1 MYWTEYIQNIFVKR
15 DVYLCKIKR
24 TFYGNILNDWEYVQ
38 NSICL
43 TPGNR
48 VQCIYS
54 SRFTV
59 INVFCLKLKSTLNI
73 SYTYYNICSFIAGR
87 LTHQWCNEGFFPDVS
102 WLQFMVICKLS
113 HICDISLENY
123 IIFIYFRDEL
133 WIFNLIS
140 SWYSSL

>member
-1 MYWTEYIQNIFVKR
+1 MNWIYSKYICKG

-24 TFYGNILNDWEYVQ
+24 TFNGNILNDWEYVQ

-59 INVFCLKLKSTLNI
+59 INVFCLKLKSTLNS
-73 SYTYYNICSFIAGR
+73 SYTVLQYLQLYCGKVDAPMV
-87 LTHQWCNEGFFPDVS
+87 QWGFSPDVS

>member
-1 MYWTEYIQNIFVKR
+1 MNWIYSKYICKG

-24 TFYGNILNDWEYVQ
+24 TFNGNILNDWEYVQ
-38 NSICL
+38 HFICL
-43 TPGNR
+43 TPANR

-59 INVFCLKLKSTLNI
+59 INVFCLKLKSTLNS

-87 LTHQWCNEGFFPDVS
+87 LTHQWCNEVFPLMSIDCSS
-102 WLQFMVICKLS
+102 WWYAS
-113 HICDISLENY
+113 YRICDISLENY

-133 WIFNLIS
+133 WIFNLTS